1 MINAVS
7 ATGTSSASQAM
18 KQELG
23 LNSDDFLKLFVAQLQ
38 NQDPLN
44 PMDSS
49 QFVTQ
54 LAQMSQVE
62 QAYDT
67 NTNLQSILASLSDN
81 TYMSS
86 VSFIGKTVTAPG
98 SQISLTDGSQPTL
111 NYNLSQAASQVE
123 VDITDAGGNVV
134 RTLTQGQTP
143 AGSQT
148 ISWDGRDAN
157 NNALPAGTYTFTVKG
172 TDASGNSFSGTPL
185 IKGVVTGVKLNGSM
199 PVLTIGGTD
208 IQLSDVIAV
217 EGVS

>member
-1 MINAVS
+1 MVNSVS
-7 ATGTSSASQAM
+7 ATSTSSASQAM
-18 KQELG
+18 KQEIG
-23 LNSDDFLKLFVAQLQ
+23 MNKDDFLKLFVAQLQ

-44 PMDSS
+44 PMDGT

-54 LAQMSQVE
+54 LAQMTQVE
-62 QAYDT
+62 QAYNT
-67 NTNLQSILASLSDN
+67 NTNLQSIIASLSDN

-98 SQISLTDGSQPTL
+98 SQITLTEGSQPIL
-111 NYNLSQAASQVE
+111 NYSLSQAASQVE
-123 VDITDAGGNVV
+123 IDIKDASGNVV
-134 RTLTQGQTP
+134 RTLTQGQTA

-157 NNALPAGTYTFTVKG
+157 SNALPAGSYTFTVKG
-172 TDASGNSFSGTPL
+172 TDVSGNSFSGTPL

-199 PVLTIGGTD
+199 PVLTVGGTD
-208 IQLSDVIAV
+208 IQLSDLIAV